1 MAHNTRAGFLTIFAL
16 FACLGAAGAATSLP
30 EPVVAKSSAAAV
42 TPLKAAGLLLL
53 LEGVAALHGW
63 AAAESPGLYGGLLT
77 ITSPLA
83 ASGNVGETGAI
94 AVISGMIVLGQYNFN
109 YVSNKSDAKKRRFW
123 VTVAGLHL
131 VPLLGYGA
139 DCLAGGPSCRKKP
152 AAKPAA
158 AGWRLYALP
167 AEGGAQLVA
176 ARRF

>member
-1 MAHNTRAGFLTIFAL
+1 MIKHTL
-16 FACLGAAGAATSLP
+16 SL
-30 EPVVAKSSAAAV
+30 AAAV
-42 TPLKAAGLLLL
+42 LLFFGAARAAAQPAEAAVEPPAVSTAAAKAWNPALALVF
-53 LEGVAALHGW
+53 LEGIVALHGW
-63 AAAESPGLYGGLLT
+63 AAVESPGLYGGL
-77 ITSPLA
+77 ITLSSPLA
-83 ASGNVGETGAI
+83 ASGNIGETGAI
-94 AVISGMIVLGQYNFN
+94 AVMSGMIALGQYNFN